1 MILMNSKVTKTL
13 LTYFFL
19 HSDENLY
26 INEMVRKFR
35 LDKRNLVKKLKEFEK
50 EGLFKSEKI
59 GNQIY
64 YSLNKRYTLYEEYRK
79 IVLKTI
85 GIENQLENILKGI
98 HGIKEAYILGS
109 YARNKM
115 DSASDI
121 DLLVVGSTNTVHLYK
136 KLAGLQKRIDR
147 EINLINMTEKEFKMK
162 KKENDP
168 FIKDVFKK
176 KRIKII

>member
-1 MILMNSKVTKTL
+1 MNSKVTKTL

-35 LDKRNLVKKLKEFEK
+35 LDKRNLAKKLKEFEK
-50 EGLFKSEKI
+50 EGLFKSEKR

-64 YSLNKRYTLYEEYRK
+64 YSLNKRYALYDEYRK
-79 IVLKTI
+79 IVLKTT
-85 GIENQLENILKGI
+85 GIESQLENILKGI
-98 HGIKEAYILGS
+98 DGIKKAYILGS

-121 DLLVVGSTNTVHLYK
+121 DLLVIGSANTINVHK
-136 KLAGLQKRIDR
+136 KLAGLQERIDR
-147 EINLINMTEKEFKMK
+147 EINLINMSEKEFEIK

-176 KRIKII
+176 KRIEII